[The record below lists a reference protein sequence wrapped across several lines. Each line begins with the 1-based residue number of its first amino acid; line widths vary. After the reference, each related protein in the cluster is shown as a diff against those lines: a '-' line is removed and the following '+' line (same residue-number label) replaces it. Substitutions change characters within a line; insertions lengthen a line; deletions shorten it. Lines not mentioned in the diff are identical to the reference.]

1 VVAADEADFTGDDL
15 ESISAVKY
23 GTRALTVSLSDDKKT
38 LIVRG
43 LVAAGVS
50 AAPTPKDITFEYQD
64 GHKATVSLDVVNFR
78 VEPTPS
84 APAPAATKP

>member
-1 VVAADEADFTGDDL
+1 VGADEADFTGDDL

-23 GTRALTVSLSDDKKT
+23 GAKVLTKSLSEDKKT
-38 LIVRG
+38 LIVQG
-43 LVAAGVS
+43 LRAAGVT

-64 GHKATVSLDVVNFR
+64 GHKATVSIDVVNFR

-84 APAPAATKP
+84 APAAPATKP

>member
-1 VVAADEADFTGDDL
+1 VAADEANFTGDDL
-15 ESISAVKY
+15 ESISAVTY
-23 GTRALTVSLSDDKKT
+23 GTKGLTKSLSQDNKT

-43 LVAAGVS
+43 LAAAGVT

-64 GHKATVSLDVVNFR
+64 GHKTTVSLDVVNFR

-84 APAPAATKP
+84 ASAPPATKP